1 MQTIGNTKTAYRVEI
16 TPTNSGGTINAHTYL
31 TLDEALTHYRQAG
44 TGEGYTVTLEKHTLT
59 IERITP

>member
-1 MQTIGNTKTAYRVEI
+1 MQTIGNERTAYRVEI
-16 TPTNSGGTINAHTYL
+16 TPTNGKGITNAHTYL
-31 TLDEALTHYRQAG
+31 TLEEALTHYRQAG